1 MVKKSKNDFVSAHQ
15 LSKTQIQKNAK
26 NKHVSKPTFSDV
38 KTGHRTH
45 DTEHLKKENGPVEMY
60 PTFW

>member
-26 NKHVSKPTFSDV
+26 NEPVSEPNSTDV
-38 KTGHRTH
+38 NSGHRTPE
-45 DTEHLKKENGPVEMY
+45 TEHLKIENGPVEI
-60 PTFW
+60 